1 MVRWHKGGLAL
12 AAASLIVLLAT
23 CPLTIYGIRTQ
34 AVIPPPVLLDVG
46 PIWLGDTCRDIQSR
60 VMPTRCSPAYTI
72 TLMLERKRSYIL
84 LRIPIAGQQRSRRF

>member
-1 MVRWHKGGLAL
+1 MVHWHKGSLAL
-12 AAASLIVLLAT
+12 AAACLIILLAA

-34 AVIPPPVLLDVG
+34 ALIPPPVLLDIG

-60 VMPTRCSPAYTI
+60 VMPTRCSPAYTL

-84 LRIPIAGQQRSRRF
+84 LRIPIPVQQRSRRF